1 MSAGQEILQSHL
13 DRLLA
18 SRESPKTCCPSEIAR
33 ALSQEELEAANFSSW
48 RDAMAEIRQIVA
60 EMRKKG
66 QVDVLQKGTVLE
78 GDLGE
83 GLAHVVGPIRI
94 RKTMG

>member
-1 MSAGQEILQSHL
+1 
-13 DRLLA
+13 
-18 SRESPKTCCPSEIAR
+18 
-33 ALSQEELEAANFSSW
+33 
-48 RDAMAEIRQIVA
+48 MAEIRQIVA